1 MTVPYFFQTL
11 VTGISNGMISYL
23 MVAGVSLI
31 ISGMNMVNFGQG
43 AFYVLGTY
51 RTYTIAAKVG
61 FVPSLLIVPILVGLV
76 GYFVEKAT
84 RPLFG
89 KNMLYVMLLTY
100 GVAYMI
106 CDVIVM
112 IWGYSIRLQKLPAFL
127 KGGIKIFGIR
137 FPIYYLFVIAV
148 SAAIAFAFWY
158 MINRTKLGMLTR
170 AIISDRPMVANLGV
184 NVNQMFSILFM
195 IGIGIAGL
203 GGALNAPITG
213 MSPKDGLSVFGNVM
227 PILCIG
233 GLKNMDGCLPA
244 ALLVGLV
251 NAFGAVYLPQYYNV
265 LPAALMVIC
274 MFINPRGVFTKR
286 EGR

>member
-1 MTVPYFFQTL
+1 MTVPFFFQTL
-11 VTGISNGMISYL
+11 ITGISNGMVSYL

-51 RTYTIAAKVG
+51 LTYSIAAEFG
-61 FVPSLLIVPILVGLV
+61 FIPALLIVPFVVGAL
-76 GYFVEKAT
+76 GYFIEKAT

-89 KNMLYVMLLTY
+89 KNMLYIMLMTY

-106 CDVIVM
+106 CDMIVM
-112 IWGYSIRLQKLPAFL
+112 YWGYSIRLLALPKFL
-127 KGGIKIFGIR
+127 RGGMRIFGIN
-137 FPIYYLFVIAV
+137 FPIYYLFEIVVA
-148 SAAIAFAFWY
+148 AAIAFAFWY

-184 NVNQMFSILFM
+184 NVNRMFSILFM

-203 GGALNAPITG
+203 GGVLNAPITG
-213 MSPKDGLSVFGNVM
+213 MSPKDGLGVFGNVM
-227 PILCIG
+227 PILVIG
-233 GLKNMDGCLPA
+233 GLRNMDGCLPA

-265 LPAALMVIC
+265 LPAALMVIS
-274 MFINPRGVFTKR
+274 MAINPQGLFTKR
-286 EGR
+286 EAR

>member
-1 MTVPYFFQTL
+1 MTVPFFFQTL
-11 VTGISNGMISYL
+11 ISGISNGMVSYL

-51 RTYTIAAKVG
+51 LTYTIAAKVG
-61 FVPSLLIVPILVGLV
+61 FFPALIIVPLLVAFI

-89 KNMLYVMLLTY
+89 KNMLYIMLLTY

-106 CDVIVM
+106 CDIMVM
-112 IWGYSIRLQKLPAFL
+112 IWGYSIRLLALPAFL
-127 KGGIKIFGIR
+127 NGSIKVFGIN
-137 FPIYYLFVIAV
+137 FPVYYLFEIVI
-148 SAAIAFAFWY
+148 SGLIAFAFWY

-184 NVNQMFSILFM
+184 NVNQMFSVLFM

-203 GGALNAPITG
+203 GGVLNAPITG
-213 MSPKDGLSVFGNVM
+213 MSPKEGLSVFGNVM
-227 PILCIG
+227 PILVIG
-233 GLKNMDGCLPA
+233 GLRNMDGCLPA

-251 NAFGAVYLPQYYNV
+251 NAFGAIYLPQYYNI
-265 LPAALMVIC
+265 LPAALMVIA
-274 MFINPRGVFTKR
+274 MFINPQGLFTKK

>member
-1 MTVPYFFQTL
+1 MTVSFFFQTL
-11 VTGISNGMISYL
+11 ITGISNGMVAYL

-51 RTYTIAAKVG
+51 LTYTIAEKLG
-61 FVPSLLIVPILVGLV
+61 FIPALVIVPLIVAAI

-89 KNMLYVMLLTY
+89 KNMLYIMLLTY

-106 CDVIVM
+106 CDIMVM
-112 IWGYSIRLQKLPAFL
+112 VWGYSIRLLALPKFL
-127 KGGIKIFGIR
+127 QGGVQLFGIN
-137 FPIYYLFVIAV
+137 FPIYYLFEIAV
-148 SAAIAFAFWY
+148 AALIAFAFWY

-203 GGALNAPITG
+203 GGRAQRPHHR
-213 MSPKDGLSVFGNVM
+213 PKPQRGS
-227 PILCIG
+227 
-233 GLKNMDGCLPA
+233 
-244 ALLVGLV
+244 VGLW
-251 NAFGAVYLPQYYNV
+251 QTSCRSWSS
-265 LPAALMVIC
+265 AACAIWTAACRRRCWSAWSMRSARSTCRSITTSC
-274 MFINPRGVFTKR
+274 RR
-286 EGR
+286 R